1 MAKGGLTKGKSHAK
15 GGIKMKVKSTGQNIE
30 VEGGEG
36 IINKYVMSDDEK
48 YTFEGKEK
56 TACEIASELNQ
67 KTGNGVKFDC
77 AETKNTDM
85 TPTNPETGFA
95 KGGDVV
101 SDKIKFL
108 MEKEGYPQD
117 QATAIAYSMYEK
129 GKLARGGAIDEGE
142 EKYIITGS
150 KTELGSIDIYVKGNK
165 FNLGEFVNTGQV
177 TELVEIDED
186 NYSLPSDESNG
197 LAIGWCKI
205 PKQYAMK
212 VSESSFAA
220 GGKIVNVNNDTEKQS
235 RETAESIVSLGAF
248 TNEIKEALSVFAP
261 SDEVAKQLRED
272 LSDNSIL
279 LEDEMSNLRGDL
291 YNVSYNPNPE
301 KDYYQKLLFPPTP
314 CEDIYKLYI
323 ALSTDYEE
331 NQNLLGQ
338 AYIDSVLE
346 RIQDGEFA
354 EEFDSNPYTFGQ
366 PVSGKSSVVVDEDG
380 FPLIVYHGSQMTGKF
395 YTFKFDDKRRY
406 AYFAK
411 NPSYALWF
419 ANLGNGNI
427 RGYFLNIRMPFDMS
441 ILATRDVTPEQ
452 FSEFADDNYGIE
464 IDPKKLI
471 KAPKAKVWQYFRA
484 DPDKYLY
491 NTIKNAGF
499 DGVIFVENNP
509 SEILPDGQENRTEA
523 YLIFKPNQAK
533 QIDNKFGGEGYKTGK
548 QFYGERDKESTLL
561 RRGGKIDVSG
571 FRESSRKEFNI
582 EGKGTLDFIY
592 EGYDGKYTEEKKK
605 RIIQNLEPAVICEFL
620 IQGIKTNTER
630 KEIRFGFSVGQAS
643 FDTYKDRIVQK
654 IPPFFLVSLEH
665 YAVEEDSGEKDLYER
680 FDGNLEGFNKAV
692 AFLEEQYKGLMKW
705 LLDEEDMPDQP
716 DRQVYGILSAPKGG
730 NTILTLQDNRV
741 YDLYVGDFFF
751 LLSERQATF
760 NLNKDGVSK
769 KLIQGEEV
777 EGLPMR
783 FLAVLND
790 KDENEKIYN
799 VYVIGESEGDDPN
812 EAPDDTTDEPTD
824 QTLDDPENDTAQ
836 GGGQEGEESDGEG
849 EGEGEGE
856 GKGEGQDGGEEGGEG
871 GEEGGEGGEPTDED
885 ITGGGDPADDVTTKG
900 GDKGKPKSGE
910 DDEGGGGTRRDIT
923 DAEKQQIAEN
933 FGFDSPQD
941 LDNAYPNDS
950 WKDLIN

>member
-15 GGIKMKVKSTGQNIE
+15 GGIKMKVKSTGQKIE

-36 IINKYVMSDDEK
+36 IINKYVMADDEK

-77 AETKNTDM
+77 DETKNTDM
-85 TPTNPETGFA
+85 TPTNPETGFG
-95 KGGDVV
+95 KGGTPNGGSVE
-101 SDKIKFL
+101 F
-108 MEKEGYPQD
+108 EGFTPE
-117 QATAIAYSMYEK
+117 YSYD
-129 GKLARGGAIDEGE
+129 RGGEIEEGQ

-150 KTELGSIDIYVKGNK
+150 KTELGSIDIYVKGGK

-177 TELVEIDED
+177 TELVEIDDD

-197 LAIGWCKI
+197 LAVGWCKI

-212 VSESSFAA
+212 VSESNFAA
-220 GGKIVNVNNDTEKQS
+220 GGKIVNVDGSTKERDENIERIS
-235 RETAESIVSLGAF
+235 SLTKF
-248 TNEIKEALSVFAP
+248 TNEIQEALSVFAP

-279 LEDEMSNLRGDL
+279 LDDEISNLTGTI
-291 YNVSYNPNPE
+291 YNIGYNPNPRVGQD
-301 KDYYQKLLFPPTP
+301 KINFPTKP
-314 CEDIYKLYI
+314 CEDLYGLYI

-346 RIQDGEFA
+346 RIQDGEFTDD
-354 EEFDSNPYTFGQ
+354 FKSNPYKFGQ

-395 YTFKFDDKRRY
+395 YTFKFDDRRRY

-427 RGYFLNIRMPFDMS
+427 RAYFLDIRMPFDMS
-441 ILATRDVTPEQ
+441 ILATSDVTPEQ

-491 NTIKNAGF
+491 NTIRNAGF

-509 SEILPDGQENRTEA
+509 SDILPDGQENRTEA
-523 YLIFKPNQAK
+523 YLIFNPNQAK
-533 QIDNKFGGEGYKTGK
+533 QIDNKFGDRWRSE
-548 QFYGERDKESTLL
+548 QIYGSRFKDSTLL
-561 RRGGKIDVSG
+561 RRGGKIDVAG
-571 FRESSRKEFNI
+571 FKESSKKEFNI

-592 EGYDGKYTEEKKK
+592 EGNKFNYTDKEKYNIIRGLDLNVLCDLTIEGTKTDRSKKELS
-605 RIIQNLEPAVICEFL
+605 IFY
-620 IQGIKTNTER
+620 
-630 KEIRFGFSVGQAS
+630 SVGKAS
-643 FDTYKDRIVQK
+643 FEGDKIVADTPPYFSISLYDYPVDKDPEAKFIK
-654 IPPFFLVSLEH
+654 
-665 YAVEEDSGEKDLYER
+665 R

-692 AFLEEQYKGLMKW
+692 SFLEEEYKDLMKW

-836 GGGQEGEESDGEG
+836 GSGQEGEESDGEG
-849 EGEGEGE
+849 
-856 GKGEGQDGGEEGGEG
+856 DGDGDGDGD
-871 GEEGGEGGEPTDED
+871 GEPTDKKGKKE
-885 ITGGGDPADDVTTKG
+885 GKSGSGDPKG
-900 GDKGKPKSGE
+900 GE
-910 DDEGGGGTRRDIT
+910 DEGGGGTRREVSN
-923 DAEKQQIAEN
+923 AEKQKIAET
-933 FGFDSPQD
+933 FGYDSAED